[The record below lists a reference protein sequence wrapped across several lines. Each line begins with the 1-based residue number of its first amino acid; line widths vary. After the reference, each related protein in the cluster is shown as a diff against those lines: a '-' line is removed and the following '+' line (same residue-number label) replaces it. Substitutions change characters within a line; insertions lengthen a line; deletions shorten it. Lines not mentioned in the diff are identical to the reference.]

1 MTFDVCFEIS
11 IKFVKIPLRHHYGC
25 ASLPLVYIEKYYL
38 EQHVW
43 SLLRLLCSNS
53 HRIHLMNQPGNLKS
67 TSNMYIRASDSTT
80 TRTMSHSCT
89 RNIDVRASVRGPYN
103 LKQCFY
109 NLLPQTPQMCH
120 FEKKRRLLH
129 VPPYKS
135 SVAICLGF
143 RACPIIQNNAY
154 IHLHPNPNTT
164 DMLFQ
169 KDAKTAA
176 CPTLQII
183 CSDTYVLP
191 CIICTVQNNAYLYI
205 SSTPSTISVLF
216 QKDDDLLPMS
226 HHPSAPYQYFLFMT
240 PMLSKHAS
248 QRL

>member
-1 MTFDVCFEIS
+1 
-11 IKFVKIPLRHHYGC
+11 
-25 ASLPLVYIEKYYL
+25 
-38 EQHVW
+38 
-43 SLLRLLCSNS
+43 
-53 HRIHLMNQPGNLKS
+53 MNQPGNLKS
-67 TSNMYIRASDSTT
+67 TSNMYIRARDSMT
-80 TRTMSHSCT
+80 TRTMSQSCT

-176 CPTLQII
+176 CPTLRII
-183 CSDTYVLP
+183 RSNMCVLP

-226 HHPSAPYQYFLFMT
+226 HQLSPPYQYFLFMT
-240 PMLSKHAS
+240 TMLSEHAS
-248 QRL
+248 TCDTCHSKMLALEFDASAPSSAHRARATCCGRSSS